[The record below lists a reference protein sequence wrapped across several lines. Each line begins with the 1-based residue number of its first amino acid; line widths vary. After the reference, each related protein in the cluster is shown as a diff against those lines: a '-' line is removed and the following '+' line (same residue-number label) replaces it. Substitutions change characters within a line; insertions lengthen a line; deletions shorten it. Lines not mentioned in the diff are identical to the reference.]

1 MPTVN
6 LTARFVANAPVPTS
20 GRVEYFDKLTPGLAL
35 RITPNG
41 ARSWSLLY
49 RHAGRKR
56 RLTLGTPEKITLADA
71 RDLAADALKLVAKG
85 KDPAKAKRDARAPG
99 TVADMVDEFHKRY
112 LKQLRSGAETKRLL
126 DREVVRKWGTASVK
140 EIERGD
146 LIALLDKISD
156 RGSPYTANRTL
167 AAVRKLWGWAIERGI
182 ADTSPAVNVR
192 PPAVEVK
199 RDRVLSDSE
208 LLEVWHAAEDLG
220 QPFKAFVRLL
230 ILTAQRRSEVAQLRP
245 CDLDDLKAPTLWTLP
260 REMTK
265 ADRLHTVPITPM
277 AAAEIAALPLNAT
290 DEWAISSTGGDTR
303 VSGYSKAKARL
314 DKAIARRRKVI
325 YEELHPSTEHGGA
338 RRGSSRQVGDLK
350 EDGRFTSDTAAIT
363 GKSERAVQRDAERGE
378 KIAPMGP
385 WSFHDLRRST
395 ASGIAKLGFP
405 PHVVSALLNHS
416 PSGQHGVT
424 AIYLRH
430 DYGAEKREA
439 LEAWATHIA
448 TLLAVQQQEPVGLPQ

>member
-6 LTARFVANAPVPTS
+6 LTARFVANAPVPTR

-41 ARSWSLLY
+41 ARSWTLLY

-99 TVADMVDEFHKRY
+99 TVADMVDEFNKRY

-126 DREVVRKWGTASVK
+126 DREIVRKWGTTSVK

-208 LLEVWHAAEDLG
+208 LVEVWHAAEDLG

-245 CDLDDLKAPTLWTLP
+245 RDLDDLTAPTLWTLP

-277 AAAEIAALPLNAT
+277 AAAEIAALPMNAT

-303 VSGYSKAKARL
+303 VSGFSKAKTRL
-314 DKAIARRRKVI
+314 DKAIMAKRR
-325 YEELHPSTEHGGA
+325 EHDPKA
-338 RRGSSRQVGDLK
+338 K
-350 EDGRFTSDTAAIT
+350 TPE
-363 GKSERAVQRDAERGE
+363 
-378 KIAPMGP
+378 P
-385 WSFHDLRRST
+385 WSFHDLRRSA

-439 LEAWATHIA
+439 LNAWAAHIA
-448 TLLAVQQQEPVGLPQ
+448 SLLAVQQQEGERLPQ